1 MPFGFFLL
9 YCLFSIKVTCV
20 NIRAI
25 CFQQKLDGLHKVKAF
40 QFLHEADDVTT
51 FATAKTLIHVERE
64 VKHQRG
70 CLLIMEDTTALLAIL
85 AGILE
90 GRAWT

>member
-1 MPFGFFLL
+1 ML
-9 YCLFSIKVTCV
+9 YF
-20 NIRAI
+20 
-25 CFQQKLDGLHKVKAF
+25 HY
-40 QFLHEADDVTT
+40 EADGISAL
-51 FATAKTLIHVERE
+51 ATAETLIHVERE

-85 AGILE
+85 ASTLE

>member
-1 MPFGFFLL
+1 MLFGFFLL
-9 YCLFSIKVTCV
+9 HCLFGIEVTCV

-25 CFQQKLDGLHKVKAF
+25 CFQQKLDGLHEIKAF
-40 QFLHEADDVTT
+40 QLPNEADNVTT
-51 FATAKTLIHVERE
+51 LATAKTLIHVERE